1 MPDYVDM
8 PTTLWTL
15 IGRARGGDAGELDRL
30 LRRYW
35 PPVLAFV
42 RNSIRDRGEAEDVVQ
57 EVFLTILRDGV
68 LDKAD
73 RGRGKFRSLVLA
85 VARYTLSARHRA
97 GNALKRGGGARPL
110 PLDAQD
116 GASLENHLEAASE
129 DESFDALW
137 VENLV
142 RLGMARVR
150 EECRKDGTRYFE
162 ALFAHVND
170 GLDYEGIS
178 RKLQVSGSDVKNWIH
193 QARLRLRRHILQE
206 IQDYSTSRTDWEAEV
221 AYLRKF
227 LE

>member
-35 PPVLAFV
+35 PPVLAFI
-42 RNSIRDRGEAEDVVQ
+42 RNSIRDRGDAEDLVQ

-68 LDKAD
+68 LERAD
-73 RGRGKFRSLVLA
+73 QTRGKFRSLVLA

-97 GNALKRGGGARPL
+97 ENALKRGGGVRAMT
-110 PLDAQD
+110 LDPQ
-116 GASLENHLEAASE
+116 GGGLLESSLEAATA
-129 DESFDALW
+129 DESFDSLW

-142 RLGMARVR
+142 RLGMGRLHG
-150 EECRKDGTRYFE
+150 ECLKDGTRYFD
-162 ALFAHVND
+162 ALFSHVND

-178 RKLQVSGSDVKNWIH
+178 RKLRVSGTDVKNYLH
-193 QARLRLRRHILQE
+193 QARIRLRRYILQE
-206 IQDYSTSRTDWEAEV
+206 IQEYSTSRTEWEAEV
-221 AYLRKF
+221 ATLMKYLQ
-227 LE
+227 